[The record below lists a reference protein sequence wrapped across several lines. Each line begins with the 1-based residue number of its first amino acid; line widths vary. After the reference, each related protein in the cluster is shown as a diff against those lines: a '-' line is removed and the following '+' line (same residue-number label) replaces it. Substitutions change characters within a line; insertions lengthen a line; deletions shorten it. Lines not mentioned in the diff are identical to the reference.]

1 MTAGLLDTHC
11 HLQSARLDADRGALI
26 EQAAR
31 RGVVAG
37 LIAGGGPG
45 DWEKCVALASRFG
58 WCAGLGTHPLATR
71 EVSLEALEQLR
82 DALFEAKRDPES
94 RVVAV
99 AEIGIDG
106 FDKTLDMARQEAFFA
121 GQLKIARD
129 FALPVSVHARYAAD
143 LVAKWL
149 RRIEVPGG
157 VIHAFNGSGA
167 QAEVFMKLG
176 FRLGFGG
183 AMTYAGSLRIR
194 RLAASLPLSA
204 IVLETDCPDMPGSPR
219 RDAGSVRTE
228 PADIADYLEELAR
241 LRGMPAAELAP
252 VLFENSL
259 DSFPGMRDGLS
270 AVPASFPRQSA

>member
-1 MTAGLLDTHC
+1 MTARLLDTHC
-11 HLQSARLDADRGALI
+11 HLQSARLDADREALI

-31 RGVVAG
+31 RGVAAG
-37 LIAGGGPG
+37 LIAGGSPG
-45 DWEKCVALASRFG
+45 DWGKCEALASRFG
-58 WCAGLGTHPLATR
+58 WYAGLGTHPLATR
-71 EVSLEALEQLR
+71 EVPLEALEQLR
-82 DALFEAKRDPES
+82 DALSEAKRDPES
-94 RVVAV
+94 RVIAV

-157 VIHAFNGSGA
+157 VIHAFNGSEA

-183 AMTYAGSLRIR
+183 AMTYAGSRRIR
-194 RLAASLPLSA
+194 RLAASLPLSS
-204 IVLETDCPDMPGSPR
+204 IVLETDCPDMPSSSR

-241 LRGMPAAELAP
+241 LRGVPACELAP
-252 VLFENSL
+252 VLFENAL
-259 DSFPGMRDGLS
+259 ASFPGMRDGLS
-270 AVPASFPRQSA
+270 AVPASCSRQSA

>member
-1 MTAGLLDTHC
+1 MAERLFDTHC
-11 HLQSARLDADRGALI
+11 HLQSARLDADREALV
-26 EQAAR
+26 EQAAG
-31 RGVVAG
+31 RGVAAG
-37 LIAGGGPG
+37 LIAGGSPD
-45 DWEKCVALASRFG
+45 DWEKCEALAARFG
-58 WCAGLGTHPLATR
+58 WYAGLGTHPLATR
-71 EVSLEALEQLR
+71 EVSLDAVEKLR
-82 DALFEAKRDPES
+82 DALSEARRDPES
-94 RVVAV
+94 RVIAV

-121 GQLKIARD
+121 GQLKVARD
-129 FALPVSVHARYAAD
+129 FALPVSVHARHAVD
-143 LVAKWL
+143 QVAKWL

-157 VIHAFNGSGA
+157 VIHAFNGSEA
-167 QAEVFMKLG
+167 QAQVFMKLG

-194 RLAASLPLSA
+194 RLAASLPLSS
-204 IVLETDCPDMPGSPR
+204 IMLETDCPDMPGSSR

-259 DSFPGMRDGLS
+259 ASFPGMRDGLS
-270 AVPASFPRQSA
+270 TLSAPFSRQSA